1 MRALDM
7 MGVDYYVIV
16 EKAEWQA
23 YADAGIRESRLL
35 VLPPEYQARYD
46 TCDRL
51 GGTKSTGPGPA
62 RNFAW
67 DLAKAQGAPW
77 HWVMDDNIRGFHRLN
92 RNGKHVVTTPGIFHA
107 MEDFADRF
115 SNVAMAG
122 PNYHTFGRKD
132 YPYKQPYVLNTRI
145 YSCNLIRTDTPFRW
159 RGRYNEDTDLS
170 LRMLK
175 AGWCTVQFYAF
186 LQNKTV
192 TQATKGGNTEE
203 FYRHEGTWPK
213 TQMLAML
220 HPDLTSVVHKF
231 GRVHHQVNYLG
242 FKQQLVL
249 RTASRLPR
257 HARGEYGMR
266 LEEYARHTVATT
278 PARFDT
284 SPSDL
289 VKVP

>member
-1 MRALDM
+1 MSRTDITAQIPKVPSIPIPKFIVSKGRADSRLTMRALDM

-107 MEDFADRF
+107 MEDF
-115 SNVAMAG
+115 
-122 PNYHTFGRKD
+122 
-132 YPYKQPYVLNTRI
+132 
-145 YSCNLIRTDTPFRW
+145 
-159 RGRYNEDTDLS
+159 
-170 LRMLK
+170 
-175 AGWCTVQFYAF
+175 
-186 LQNKTV
+186 
-192 TQATKGGNTEE
+192 
-203 FYRHEGTWPK
+203 
-213 TQMLAML
+213 
-220 HPDLTSVVHKF
+220 
-231 GRVHHQVNYLG
+231 
-242 FKQQLVL
+242 
-249 RTASRLPR
+249 
-257 HARGEYGMR
+257 
-266 LEEYARHTVATT
+266 
-278 PARFDT
+278 
-284 SPSDL
+284 
-289 VKVP
+289 